1 MTLASH
7 YRTALDL
14 CIIVVQ
20 CAASDALRTTMA
32 STSNVKP
39 AIDKDTVRT
48 SVSLPREHYN
58 ILASVAEQ
66 NRVSVAW
73 VVRDAVARYVED
85 RWPLLG
91 G

>member
-1 MTLASH
+1 MADT
-7 YRTALDL
+7 TAT
-14 CIIVVQ
+14 V
-20 CAASDALRTTMA
+20 
-32 STSNVKP
+32 
-39 AIDKDTVRT
+39 DKTPPGKTVRT

-85 RWPLLG
+85 RWPLLRT
-91 G
+91 

>member
-1 MTLASH
+1 MANTS
-7 YRTALDL
+7 
-14 CIIVVQ
+14 
-20 CAASDALRTTMA
+20 AAA
-32 STSNVKP
+32 
-39 AIDKDTVRT
+39 DKAPTEKTVRT

-85 RWPLLG
+85 RWPLLRA
-91 G
+91 

>member
-1 MTLASH
+1 
-7 YRTALDL
+7 
-14 CIIVVQ
+14 
-20 CAASDALRTTMA
+20 MA
-32 STSNVKP
+32 STKNAKQ

-48 SVSLPREHYN
+48 SVSLPREHYS

-85 RWPLLG
+85 RWPLLRG
-91 G
+91 